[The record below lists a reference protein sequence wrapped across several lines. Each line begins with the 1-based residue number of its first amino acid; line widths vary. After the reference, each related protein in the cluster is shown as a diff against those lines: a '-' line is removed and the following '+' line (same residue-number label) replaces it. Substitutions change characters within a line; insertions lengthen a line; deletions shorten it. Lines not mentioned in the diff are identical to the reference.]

1 MVLFLGDINVVNV
14 DVWVVG
20 GKFCIWMFIG
30 GVFWGG
36 VLDMGE
42 FIFWIIFWVFVLL
55 VMGV

>member
-30 GVFWGG
+30 GVLWGG

>member
-42 FIFWIIFWVFVLL
+42 FIFWIIF
-55 VMGV
+55 